1 MYTPVMQEYKL
12 YHVIKNLRERSGM
25 KHRFFFAILMSFV
38 LTFFMSAW
46 VTFINVGLIDGF
58 INYWMSAWLLAWP
71 AAGVIS
77 FASGPRVHS
86 IAHQIA
92 DKL

>member
-1 MYTPVMQEYKL
+1 
-12 YHVIKNLRERSGM
+12 
-25 KHRFFFAILMSFV
+25 MSFV

-46 VTFINVGLIDGF
+46 VTYINVGFINSF

-77 FASGPRVHS
+77 FVCAPQLHNLAQKIS
-86 IAHQIA
+86 
-92 DKL
+92 DKF